1 MNSDLEKAVEILREN
16 PEYTCVFCKDDKTY
30 TSTSRGIR
38 PILDFLETTDLNG
51 FSAADK
57 VVGKGASFVYVLLGV
72 RSLHAKV
79 MSKGASEV
87 LTKYGI
93 YHTFDT
99 LTDSI
104 INRAKTGICPM
115 EEAVQNISD
124 PNEALEA
131 IKSKLLN
138 M

>member
-1 MNSDLEKAVEILREN
+1 MSSDLEKAIALLRGN

-30 TSTSRGIR
+30 TSTARGIR
-38 PILDFLETTDLNG
+38 PLLDFLETTDLNG

-72 RSLHAKV
+72 ESVYARV
-79 MSKGASEV
+79 MSEGALEV
-87 LTKYGI
+87 LSRYEI
-93 YHTFDT
+93 HHSCDV
-99 LTDSI
+99 LTENI

-115 EEAVQNISD
+115 EEAVQNVSD
-124 PNEALEA
+124 PNSALQA
-131 IKSKLLN
+131 VKIKLQN

>member
-79 MSKGASEV
+79 MSKGALEV

>member
-16 PEYTCVFCKDDKTY
+16 PEYTCVFCKGDKTY

-72 RSLHAKV
+72 WSLHAKV

-93 YHTFDT
+93 HHSFDT

-131 IKSKLLN
+131 IKIKLLN